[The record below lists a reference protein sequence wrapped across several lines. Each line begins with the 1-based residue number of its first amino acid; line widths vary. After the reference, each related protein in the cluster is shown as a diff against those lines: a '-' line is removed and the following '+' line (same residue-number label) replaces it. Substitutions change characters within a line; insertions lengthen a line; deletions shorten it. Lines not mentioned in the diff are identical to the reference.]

1 MVTKKPRLIIFLAIF
16 IGLVF
21 LCQSPAFAWLEWGSR
36 ARAMMMGASE
46 TEPLMLEGSSVPEIA
61 GASAWPWASFPLFIP
76 PSWLEYIEKLRQLP
90 RQKAVETREPETGV
104 EASDRKKI
112 QSITTEEEQPK
123 KEELQTKKPETIQ
136 AGIQAAAEQPPG
148 QEKPSSDKKK
158 RLVDWLDPWKKT
170 LELSYVVTGGN
181 TLSSSFSFGANL
193 TRSPNEKD
201 TYTLKTFLLRS
212 HSTTITRRAVGT
224 EENYTVEEEKTRRLS
239 AENYLLSGQY
249 DHRVSGRL
257 ATNLAFVW
265 DRNKFSGVLSRAL
278 GTAGAGLVLAD
289 STRTKMRT
297 QAGLSFTIRKYS
309 QQPVNTF
316 LGFRYSLSWEQKL
329 FDNAS
334 FATAFIFDDNLAH
347 LSDWRYEWNFNVAA
361 PLNKKL
367 ALKTGVRILR
377 NNKPPDL
384 SVPLFT
390 PEGEPTSLT
399 VLIPR
404 HKVDTFFTTS
414 IVINF

>member
-1 MVTKKPRLIIFLAIF
+1 MADGNGAVYGTPVTD
-16 IGLVF
+16 
-21 LCQSPAFAWLEWGSR
+21 QQ
-36 ARAMMMGASE
+36 
-46 TEPLMLEGSSVPEIA
+46 EI
-61 GASAWPWASFPLFIP
+61 
-76 PSWLEYIEKLRQLP
+76 Q
-90 RQKAVETREPETGV
+90 VEIMEL
-104 EASDRKKI
+104 
-112 QSITTEEEQPK
+112 K
-123 KEELQTKKPETIQ
+123 KEESWTQKL
-136 AGIQAAAEQPPG
+136 AEMSPVIWEDS
-148 QEKPSSDKKK
+148 QEQQSPSADKKK
-158 RLVDWLDPWKKT
+158 NLINWLDPWKKT

-201 TYTLKTFLLRS
+201 TYTMKTFLLRS

-224 EENYTVEEEKTRRLS
+224 EETFTVEEERTRRLS

-257 ATNLAFVW
+257 TANLAFVW

-278 GTAGAGLVLAD
+278 WTAGAGLVMAD
-289 STRTKMRT
+289 SARTKMRT
-297 QAGLSFTIRKYS
+297 QAGFSFTIRKYS

-334 FATAFIFDDNLAH
+334 FATAFIFDDNLARI
-347 LSDWRYEWNFNVAA
+347 SDWRYEWNFSVAA

-367 ALKTGVRILR
+367 SLKTGVRILR

-390 PEGEPTSLT
+390 PEGEQTGIT
-399 VLIPR
+399 VPIPR
-404 HKVDTFFTTS
+404 GKVDTFFTTS
-414 IVINF
+414 FVLNF

>member
-1 MVTKKPRLIIFLAIF
+1 MLITRKGMAIILAFTVGLVGLVQLPAVAMPKRSEATKNAAVGRAEMELSLSIKLLETGDAIF
-16 IGLVF
+16 SEIKMPAGWCWPSVNYGL
-21 LCQSPAFAWLEWGSR
+21 PATQLNY
-36 ARAMMMGASE
+36 M
-46 TEPLMLEGSSVPEIA
+46 EILNQDMADGNWALDGTQVA
-61 GASAWPWASFPLFIP
+61 GQQEIQV
-76 PSWLEYIEKLRQLP
+76 EVIEL
-90 RQKAVETREPETGV
+90 
-104 EASDRKKI
+104 
-112 QSITTEEEQPK
+112 K
-123 KEELQTKKPETIQ
+123 KEESALRKLAEMSPEIQ
-136 AGIQAAAEQPPG
+136 ESMEQQA
-148 QEKPSSDKKK
+148 PSADKKK
-158 RLVDWLDPWKKT
+158 NFIDWLDPWKKT

-201 TYTLKTFLLRS
+201 TYTMKTFLLRS

-224 EENYTVEEEKTRRLS
+224 EEIFTVEEERTRRLS

-257 ATNLAFVW
+257 TTNLAFVW

-278 GTAGAGLVLAD
+278 WTAGAGLVMAD
-289 STRTKMRT
+289 SARTKMRT

-316 LGFRYSLSWEQKL
+316 LGFRYSLSWEQRL

-334 FATAFIFDDNLAH
+334 FATAFIFDDNLARI
-347 LSDWRYEWNFNVAA
+347 SDWRYEWNFNVAA

-367 ALKTGVRILR
+367 SLKTGVRILR
-377 NNKPPDL
+377 NNRPPDL

-390 PEGEPTSLT
+390 PEGAETGTS

-404 HKVDTFFTTS
+404 GKVDTFFTTS
-414 IVINF
+414 FVLNF

>member
-1 MVTKKPRLIIFLAIF
+1 MLIRRKEMAIFLALAV
-16 IGLVF
+16 GLAGVVQ
-21 LCQSPAFAWLEWGSR
+21 LPAFGLSKGHEEAKNTPV
-36 ARAMMMGASE
+36 ARAEMEINLAPELLDIADPIVSGNLMPVYLSRPSIQYMQAQAW
-46 TEPLMLEGSSVPEIA
+46 PLYMEESNLEMVVGDAPVDTVQVIDEQEISVELIELKKGESTAQKLIDMSPEIQ
-61 GASAWPWASFPLFIP
+61 
-76 PSWLEYIEKLRQLP
+76 E
-90 RQKAVETREPETGV
+90 
-104 EASDRKKI
+104 D
-112 QSITTEEEQPK
+112 
-123 KEELQTKKPETIQ
+123 
-136 AGIQAAAEQPPG
+136 AEQYS
-148 QEKPSSDKKK
+148 PSADKKK
-158 RLVDWLDPWKKT
+158 NFIDWLDPWKKT

-201 TYTLKTFLLRS
+201 TYTMKTFLLRS

-224 EENYTVEEEKTRRLS
+224 EENFTVEEERTRRLS

-257 ATNLAFVW
+257 TTNLAFVW

-278 GTAGAGLVLAD
+278 WTAGAGLVMAD
-289 STRTKMRT
+289 SARTKMRT

-316 LGFRYSLSWEQKL
+316 LGFRYTLSWEQKL

-347 LSDWRYEWNFNVAA
+347 LGDWRYEWNFNVAA
-361 PLNKKL
+361 PLSKKL
-367 ALKTGVRILR
+367 SLKTGVRILR
-377 NNKPPDL
+377 NNRPPDL

-390 PEGEPTSLT
+390 PEGAETGTT

-404 HKVDTFFTTS
+404 GKVDTFFTTS
-414 IVINF
+414 FVLNF

>member
-1 MVTKKPRLIIFLAIF
+1 MLITRKGMAIILAFTVGLVGLVQLPAVAMPKRSEATKNAAVGRAEMEQSLSIKLLEAGDAIF
-16 IGLVF
+16 SEIKMPAGWCWPSVKYGL
-21 LCQSPAFAWLEWGSR
+21 PATQLNCMEILNQDMADGN
-36 ARAMMMGASE
+36 GALDG
-46 TEPLMLEGSSVPEIA
+46 TQVAGQQEIQVE
-61 GASAWPWASFPLFIP
+61 I
-76 PSWLEYIEKLRQLP
+76 IEL
-90 RQKAVETREPETGV
+90 
-104 EASDRKKI
+104 
-112 QSITTEEEQPK
+112 K
-123 KEELQTKKPETIQ
+123 KEESVSRKLAEMSPGIRESMEQQ
-136 AGIQAAAEQPPG
+136 APAV
-148 QEKPSSDKKK
+148 DKKK
-158 RLVDWLDPWKKT
+158 NFIDWLDPWKKT

-201 TYTLKTFLLRS
+201 TYTMKTFLLRS

-224 EENYTVEEEKTRRLS
+224 EENFTVEEERTRRLS

-257 ATNLAFVW
+257 TTNLAFVW

-278 GTAGAGLVLAD
+278 WTAGAGLVMAD
-289 STRTKMRT
+289 SARTKMRT

-316 LGFRYSLSWEQKL
+316 LGFRYSLSWEQRL

-334 FATAFIFDDNLAH
+334 FATAFIFDDNLARI
-347 LSDWRYEWNFNVAA
+347 SDWRYEWNFNVAA

-367 ALKTGVRILR
+367 SLKTGVRILR
-377 NNKPPDL
+377 NNRPPDL

-390 PEGEPTSLT
+390 PEGAETGTS

-404 HKVDTFFTTS
+404 GKVDTFFTTS
-414 IVINF
+414 FVLNF

>member
-1 MVTKKPRLIIFLAIF
+1 MDNVQ
-16 IGLVF
+16 V
-21 LCQSPAFAWLEWGSR
+21 
-36 ARAMMMGASE
+36 
-46 TEPLMLEGSSVPEIA
+46 
-61 GASAWPWASFPLFIP
+61 
-76 PSWLEYIEKLRQLP
+76 IEQ
-90 RQKAVETREPETGV
+90 Q
-104 EASDRKKI
+104 
-112 QSITTEEEQPK
+112 
-123 KEELQTKKPETIQ
+123 
-136 AGIQAAAEQPPG
+136 GIQVELIELKRGESAAQKLVDMSPGIQEDTEQYS
-148 QEKPSSDKKK
+148 PSADKKK
-158 RLVDWLDPWKKT
+158 NFIDWLDPWKKT

-201 TYTLKTFLLRS
+201 TYTMKTFLLRS
-212 HSTTITRRAVGT
+212 HSTTISRRAVGT
-224 EENYTVEEEKTRRLS
+224 EENFTVEEERTRRLS

-257 ATNLAFVW
+257 TTNLALVW

-278 GTAGAGLVLAD
+278 WTAGAGLVMAD
-289 STRTKMRT
+289 SARTKMRT

-367 ALKTGVRILR
+367 SLKTGVRILR
-377 NNKPPDL
+377 NNRPPDL

-390 PEGEPTSLT
+390 TEGTETGTT

-404 HKVDTFFTTS
+404 GKVDTFFTTS
-414 IVINF
+414 LVLNF

>member
-1 MVTKKPRLIIFLAIF
+1 MLITRKGMAIILAFTVGLVGLVQLPAVAMPKRSEATKNAAVGRAEMEQSLSIKLLETGDAIF
-16 IGLVF
+16 SEIKM
-21 LCQSPAFAWLEWGSR
+21 PAGWCW
-36 ARAMMMGASE
+36 
-46 TEPLMLEGSSVPEIA
+46 PSVKYGIPATQLNYMEILNQDMADGNWALDGTQVA
-61 GASAWPWASFPLFIP
+61 GQQEIQV
-76 PSWLEYIEKLRQLP
+76 EVIEL
-90 RQKAVETREPETGV
+90 
-104 EASDRKKI
+104 
-112 QSITTEEEQPK
+112 K
-123 KEELQTKKPETIQ
+123 KEESALRKLAEMSPEIQ
-136 AGIQAAAEQPPG
+136 ESMEQQA
-148 QEKPSSDKKK
+148 PSADKKK
-158 RLVDWLDPWKKT
+158 NFIDWLDPWKKT

-201 TYTLKTFLLRS
+201 TYTMKTFLLRS

-224 EENYTVEEEKTRRLS
+224 EEIFTVEEERTRRLS

-257 ATNLAFVW
+257 TTNLAFVW

-278 GTAGAGLVLAD
+278 GTAGAGLVMAD
-289 STRTKMRT
+289 SARTKMRT

-316 LGFRYSLSWEQKL
+316 LGFRYSLSWEQRL

-334 FATAFIFDDNLAH
+334 FATAFIFDDNLARI
-347 LSDWRYEWNFNVAA
+347 SDWRYEWNFNVAA

-367 ALKTGVRILR
+367 SLKTGVRILR
-377 NNKPPDL
+377 NNRPPDL

-390 PEGEPTSLT
+390 PEGAETGTS

-404 HKVDTFFTTS
+404 GKVDTFFTTS
-414 IVINF
+414 FVLNF

>member
-1 MVTKKPRLIIFLAIF
+1 MAVESQQEIQAET
-16 IGLVF
+16 IGLKK
-21 LCQSPAFAWLEWGSR
+21 ED
-36 ARAMMMGASE
+36 
-46 TEPLMLEGSSVPEIA
+46 SVAQKLVEMSPEI
-61 GASAWPWASFPLFIP
+61 
-76 PSWLEYIEKLRQLP
+76 
-90 RQKAVETREPETGV
+90 REDT
-104 EASDRKKI
+104 
-112 QSITTEEEQPK
+112 EEQPFS
-123 KEELQTKKPETIQ
+123 
-136 AGIQAAAEQPPG
+136 A
-148 QEKPSSDKKK
+148 DKK
-158 RLVDWLDPWKKT
+158 RNFIDWLDPWKKT

-201 TYTLKTFLLRS
+201 TYALRTFLLRS

-224 EENYTVEEEKTRRLS
+224 VEDYMVEEERTRRLS

-257 ATNLAFVW
+257 TTNLAFVW

-278 GTAGAGLVLAD
+278 WTAGAGLVMAD
-289 STRTKMRT
+289 SARTRMRT

-316 LGFRYSLSWEQKL
+316 LGFRYALSWEQKL

-347 LSDWRYEWNFNVAA
+347 ISDWRYEWNFNVAA

-367 ALKTGVRILR
+367 SLKTGVRILR

-390 PEGEPTSLT
+390 SEGVDTGET

-404 HKVDTFFTTS
+404 GKVDTFFTTS
-414 IVINF
+414 FVLNF